1 MKGIWLFVMLLLV
14 ACGRDKVAQVSGRV
28 DGEDSVVTF
37 VVESRPHVFKRDSKG
52 YFGGEIPLEK
62 SVYAFMR
69 PGYCYVFLSPGE
81 DLEINLN
88 SNVGPTLE
96 YKGTLGAINNY
107 LRDQWREQRFD
118 FSLYAEE
125 EEMFVRNVN
134 NMINR
139 QVLLL
144 EAKNLGKEF
153 TRLERE
159 RIRYQYAEQA
169 SYYPRFH
176 RLDTAD
182 YRPGPVFDDFMLSFP
197 INNDELMEFQS
208 FRSFVL
214 NYIYYRG
221 RNLDARRLVN
231 YIVQSVQ
238 NEKVRAYL
246 LSEVA
251 YRHFREKGLEDA
263 DYILPVCR
271 QMIKDSVQLAR
282 VARIVD
288 KWRRLSAGV
297 TAPDVALQAGDKA
310 FRLRD
315 FKGSYLYICV
325 WNPWDSLWRQKE
337 NEWNELVAANRGKN
351 IRFLT
356 FCMGRQEQADFEAF
370 MADVEGEHFM
380 VSDPLRFSQDYMI
393 NITPRY
399 LLIDPTGKIINA
411 NEETP
416 SGSMKLLLKKIDL

>member
-176 RLDTAD
+176 RLDTASTT
-182 YRPGPVFDDFMLSFP
+182 MS
-197 INNDELMEFQS
+197 
-208 FRSFVL
+208 
-214 NYIYYRG
+214 
-221 RNLDARRLVN
+221 
-231 YIVQSVQ
+231 
-238 NEKVRAYL
+238 
-246 LSEVA
+246 
-251 YRHFREKGLEDA
+251 
-263 DYILPVCR
+263 
-271 QMIKDSVQLAR
+271 
-282 VARIVD
+282 
-288 KWRRLSAGV
+288 
-297 TAPDVALQAGDKA
+297 
-310 FRLRD
+310 
-315 FKGSYLYICV
+315 
-325 WNPWDSLWRQKE
+325 
-337 NEWNELVAANRGKN
+337 
-351 IRFLT
+351 
-356 FCMGRQEQADFEAF
+356 
-370 MADVEGEHFM
+370 
-380 VSDPLRFSQDYMI
+380 
-393 NITPRY
+393 
-399 LLIDPTGKIINA
+399 
-411 NEETP
+411 
-416 SGSMKLLLKKIDL
+416 